1 MTRRLRGAV
10 AALLL
15 LTGCKAAS
23 SETVK
28 PPLWEVTGPQ
38 GEKGWVLGTIHALP
52 QAVTWR
58 SPAID
63 AALAGSDE
71 LVLEIADA
79 DSVPAIFARLARTPG
94 QPPLAERV
102 VPELR
107 PKVRQV
113 MAEFKLTDAQFAEVE
128 SWAAALMISQ
138 AAQGE
143 ATAEYG
149 LDQALRDATK
159 GKPVGE
165 LEGGDMQLRVFD
177 ALPEQDQR
185 DLLAGVIDEA
195 SRPVSDSGEDPLYDA
210 WAKGDLAALEH
221 ESRTGLLADPELG
234 EALLAGRNRAWAP
247 KVAAMLRARRHP
259 LVAVGAAH
267 VVGPQGLP
275 ALLEAQGFTVKRV
288 Q

>member
-1 MTRRLRGAV
+1 MKSLRGVV
-10 AALLL
+10 AAFLLL
-15 LTGCKAAS
+15 AGCKAAS
-23 SETVK
+23 TETVK

-52 QAVTWR
+52 QAVAWR

-63 AALAGSDE
+63 AALAGSDG

-79 DSVPAIFARLARTPG
+79 EAVPAVFARLARTPG
-94 QPPLAERV
+94 QPPLADRI
-102 VPELR
+102 VPALHG
-107 PKVRQV
+107 KLRQV
-113 MAEFKLTDAQFAEVE
+113 MAEHKLTDAQFADVE

-149 LDQALRDATK
+149 LEHVLREAAK
-159 GKPVGE
+159 GKPVRE
-165 LEGGDMQLRVFD
+165 LEGGDAQLRVFD

-195 SRPVSDSGEDPLYDA
+195 SAPLSDSGEDPLYDA
-210 WAKGDLAALEH
+210 WAKGDLLALER
-221 ESRTGLLADPELG
+221 EARTGLLADPELS
-234 EALLAGRNRAWAP
+234 EALLGGRNRAWAP
-247 KVAAMLRARRHP
+247 KVAAMLRQGKHP

-267 VVGPQGLP
+267 VVGAEGLP

>member
-1 MTRRLRGAV
+1 MRRVRGV
-10 AALLL
+10 LAALLL

-28 PPLWEVTGPQ
+28 PPLWEVTGPR

-52 QAVTWR
+52 QAVEWR

-63 AALAGSDE
+63 AALAGSDG

-79 DSVPAIFARLARTPG
+79 DAVPAVFARLAHTPG
-94 QPPLAERV
+94 QPPLADRV
-102 VPELR
+102 VPALR

-113 MAEFKLTDAQFAEVE
+113 MAEHKLTDAQFADVE

-149 LDQALRDATK
+149 LEHVLREATR
-159 GKPVGE
+159 GKPVSE
-165 LEGGDMQLRVFD
+165 LEGGDVQLRVFD
-177 ALPEQDQR
+177 ALSEQDQR

-195 SRPVSDSGEDPLYDA
+195 SAPMSDSGEDPLYDA
-210 WAKGDLAALEH
+210 WAKGDLPALEK
-221 ESRTGLLADPELG
+221 EARTGLLADPELS

-247 KVAAMLRARRHP
+247 KVAAMLRAGRHP

-267 VVGPQGLP
+267 VVGAEGLP
-275 ALLEAQGFTVKRV
+275 ALLAAQGFMVKRV